1 MADWKH
7 DPTIKYGYDILKQL
21 GGEQTDLGRQTT
33 AQGVGILGPVSDYFR
48 RLLGGDTNALMQA
61 IGPEADIIGQ
71 QFNAI
76 RQMISQQPRGG
87 GKTSQLAQL
96 PIEQSRELSGLV
108 GQARRGAP
116 AGLEQIAG
124 LLSQLGEQETGRGF
138 AAGPELAQIG
148 LYGRQ
153 QDYEQSWGRFFK
165 QLAVGAVGGAGE
177 GLGLGIAKHFKLF

>member
-1 MADWKH
+1 
-7 DPTIKYGYDILKQL
+7 
-21 GGEQTDLGRQTT
+21 
-33 AQGVGILGPVSDYFR
+33 
-48 RLLGGDTNALMQA
+48 MQA
-61 IGPEADIIGQ
+61 IGPEADSIGQ
-71 QFNAI
+71 QFNAT

-87 GKTSQLAQL
+87 HKTSQLAQL

-165 QLAVGAVGGAGE
+165 QQTHVPRSEEHTSELQSRENLVCRLLLE
-177 GLGLGIAKHFKLF
+177 KKKKKKR